1 MAAGSE
7 AIESGIISGARAL
20 PHAEL
25 MQRAA
30 RAARGFKQLGIGEND
45 CVALVLR
52 NDFTFFEASF
62 GAEQVGAFAV
72 PVNWHF
78 TADEAGYII
87 EDCRA
92 KAVVVHADLLP
103 RIAAGIPKDVPVL
116 VASTPQEIVEA
127 YGLDPAA
134 AAVPAG
140 AVNWE
145 QWLQSHEPLEQH
157 TPRSRIAVIYTSG
170 TTGRP
175 KGVLREPLTPAMGEQ
190 IVRMIK
196 TCFGFAPGEK
206 FRTVVTGPMYHSAPN
221 LYGLNA
227 ARSGGLVVLQPRYDA
242 KELLALVHQHRIT
255 HLHMV
260 PTMFVRMLKMRA
272 EIDGKYDLS
281 SLQFVTHAAAP
292 CPPTVKREMIEWW
305 GPIINEYYGSTETG
319 GVIFHTAEEAL
330 AKPGTVGRAIDNGV
344 VKIMDDEGRELP
356 PGEVGN
362 VYLKIRGYPDFD
374 YIGRSDE
381 RVAMEREG
389 LLAPGDVGYLDED
402 GYLFLCD
409 RSKDMVISG
418 GVNIYPAEIEAALLQ
433 HPGIQDCAVFGIP
446 DEEFGE
452 SLAAYVQRAAG
463 AGLSEDDVR
472 AFAMKHLAKYKTP
485 KLVKFVDSLP
495 REDSG
500 KLFKR
505 KLRAPYWD
513 AAGRQI

>member
-1 MAAGSE
+1 MGSE
-7 AIESGIISGARAL
+7 TIESGIVSGARAL
-20 PHAEL
+20 SHDL
-25 MQRAA
+25 LIRRAA
-30 RAARGFKQLGIGEND
+30 QAAAGFKALGIGEND

-52 NDFTFFEASF
+52 NDFAFFEASF
-62 GAEQVGAFAV
+62 GAEQVGAFPV

-78 TADEAGYII
+78 TAEEAGYII
-87 EDCRA
+87 GDCKA
-92 KAVVVHADLLP
+92 KAVIVHADLLP
-103 RIAAGIPKDVPVL
+103 AIAAGIPEGLPVL
-116 VASTPQEIVEA
+116 AVATPDEILEA
-127 YGLDPAA
+127 YGLDPESGV
-134 AAVPAG
+134 VPAS
-140 AVNWE
+140 AIDWDA
-145 QWLQSHEPLEQH
+145 WLDSHEPLKTH
-157 TPRSRIAVIYTSG
+157 TPRSRMAVIYTSG

-175 KGVLREPLTPAMGEQ
+175 KGVLREPMTPQMAEQ
-190 IVRMIK
+190 IGRMVK

-227 ARSGGLVVLQPRYDA
+227 ARSGGLVILQPRYDA
-242 KELLALVHQHRIT
+242 VELLAMVSRHAIT

-260 PTMFVRMLKMRA
+260 PTMFVRMLKMRQA
-272 EIDGKYDLS
+272 IDDQYDLS

-292 CPPTVKREMIEWW
+292 CPPDVKRQMVEWW

-319 GVIFHTAEEAL
+319 GVIFHTAQEAL
-330 AKPGTVGRAIDNGV
+330 AKPGTVGRPIAEGIV
-344 VKIMDDEGRELP
+344 RIMDDEGRELP
-356 PGEVGN
+356 AGEIGN

-381 RVAMEREG
+381 RADMEHEG

-418 GVNIYPAEIEAALLQ
+418 GVNIYPAEIEAVLLE
-433 HPGIQDCAVFGIP
+433 HPGVQDCAVFGIP

-452 SLAAYVQRAAG
+452 SLAAYIQRSPG
-463 AGLSEDDVR
+463 ADLTEADVR
-472 AFAMKHLAKYKTP
+472 AHALGRLAKYKAP
-485 KLVKFVDSLP
+485 KLVKFVDALP

-505 KLRAPYWD
+505 KLRAPYWE